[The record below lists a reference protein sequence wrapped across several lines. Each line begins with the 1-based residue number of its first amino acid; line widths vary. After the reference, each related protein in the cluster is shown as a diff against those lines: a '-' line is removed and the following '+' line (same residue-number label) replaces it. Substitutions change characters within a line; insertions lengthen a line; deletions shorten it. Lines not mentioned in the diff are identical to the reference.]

1 VPGQEIRH
9 YVPGRP
15 PYVYLL
21 SRVAHAHPLRPL
33 AATDGARLLALDRLA
48 APGAR
53 DLLASR
59 LGPGRI
65 AGEPEAADEII
76 ERCARLPLALT
87 IVAARAAAKPD
98 FPRRH
103 RRRTEPGHRRP

>member
-1 VPGQEIRH
+1 VPGQETRH

-33 AATDGARLLALDRLA
+33 AATGGTYLLARDRLA

-53 DLLASR
+53 DFLASR

-76 ERCARLPLALT
+76 ERCARLPQT
-87 IVAARAAAKPD
+87 IVAARPAAKPD
-98 FPRRH
+98 FPL
-103 RRRTEPGHRRP
+103 PSPPPN